1 MATPVVNWKE
11 RMITMITSDYELLC
25 EECERRGYDIDKL
38 LELAGVAPFLDN
50 KTVSY
55 GKKGHKHK
63 KLTYCGKTPQQ
74 WNRKNK

>member
-1 MATPVVNWKE
+1 
-11 RMITMITSDYELLC
+11 MITSDYELLY
-25 EECERRGYDIDKL
+25 EECKRRNYDIDKL
-38 LELAGVAPFLDN
+38 LEFAGVAPFLDN

-55 GKKGHKHK
+55 DKHGHARK